1 MINTPSTSPSP
12 ISVIP
17 SNLISL
23 KSKTDDTISRYCG
36 SNPDFKEKFER
47 LSDSFRQSNVLAQP
61 AKAIVATPFLA
72 GFFANFLAIY
82 ALLKIYS
89 IVESDRVKFPGSP
102 YAQTREPAIA
112 GLTNAFEDVFLKS
125 FKAFGY
131 DIDSYRSWKNEAHN
145 SYSDI
150 DSTKFDSAKTAD
162 FFKDVRGDLSSLE
175 KGLDDALKERNA
187 SMAV

>member
-1 MINTPSTSPSP
+1 MSNTPSTSPSP
-12 ISVIP
+12 SSVTP

-23 KSKTDDTISRYCG
+23 ESRTNNMINRYCG
-36 SNPDFKEKFER
+36 NDPDFKEKFQR
-47 LSDSFRQSNVLAQP
+47 LSNSFRQSNIIAQP

-89 IVESDRVKFPGSP
+89 IAESDRVKFQGSP
-102 YAQTREPAIA
+102 YAQTREPAIE

-131 DIDSYRSWKNEAHN
+131 DINSYSSWKNEAHN
-145 SYSDI
+145 SFSDI
-150 DSTKFDSAKTAD
+150 DSTKFSGAKTED
-162 FFKDVRGDLSSLE
+162 FFKGARDDLHDLE
-175 KGLDDALKERNA
+175 KGLNDALNRRN
-187 SMAV
+187 SPMVV

>member
-1 MINTPSTSPSP
+1 MSNTPSTSPSP
-12 ISVIP
+12 SSVSP

-131 DIDSYRSWKNEAHN
+131 DIDSYRTWKNEAHN